1 MAKMVRPV
9 KVKRML
15 LSHVPNGTIFTMG
28 GKQYV
33 KMSDDD
39 RDYEGDVIATTLLPL
54 CLFDIISQTDD
65 RDFGDRISETYLNAT
80 SKLDYNIKYC
90 ELMYVDTFKK
100 HVDTLRQHIQ
110 DRWYVD
116 CYLEDLKNEDQYLY
130 VDEKCNVE
138 TGNHRTE
145 KEDGVSNR
153 IGIRVLY
160 AIDPC
165 VVVTVKANAGKESHE
180 KEN

>member
-1 MAKMVRPV
+1 
-9 KVKRML
+9 
-15 LSHVPNGTIFTMG
+15 
-28 GKQYV
+28 
-33 KMSDDD
+33 
-39 RDYEGDVIATTLLPL
+39 
-54 CLFDIISQTDD
+54 
-65 RDFGDRISETYLNAT
+65 
-80 SKLDYNIKYC
+80 
-90 ELMYVDTFKK
+90 MYVDTFKK

-138 TGNHRTE
+138 TGNCRTE

-165 VVVTVKANAGKESHE
+165 VVVAVKANAGKESHE